1 MLKKI
6 KKSLL
11 IIGFAVMMLSSF
23 ACTNNVTNNGLLS
36 SVSSTNE
43 SESNYDPISKLKFKE
58 KFDNTIPSY
67 IPVEEKF
74 EGGHPKL
81 LNYIFIQTLNAKIMS
96 KPATNVP
103 VVRPCEYYERLEL
116 LGTVVQ
122 KGGTTWYK
130 VKDSKG
136 KIGYV
141 YAPMAQKRV
150 FRFHNSL
157 ERVENVEK
165 FTREARENGETL
177 ALVNSYSPNPNNVDF
192 KRTKDK
198 YGVSLDQNIASTH
211 NGETI
216 NIPDRSIVKIIS
228 KQGSKTRVKALS
240 IPEPYLDSN
249 SSNFIIDPKLNNS
262 PINKA
267 VTIDIDNQNMIIY
280 EKINGRWTIISY
292 VYTKTGIESQLGF
305 QTPRGNFIAAVSK
318 FEMLYNGE
326 IGNKEGYAK
335 YATRFSG
342 GGYLHGTPLNY
353 EEEINKEYFVSLKE
367 WTLGTVSGTRK
378 CIRTNEDHA
387 SFVFRWILNDKINH
401 SQNEQVIKDNVL
413 FVIF

>member
-6 KKSLL
+6 KESFLILGFLMIMATNFACVNNNKKPADSLL
-11 IIGFAVMMLSSF
+11 TKEMSDP
-23 ACTNNVTNNGLLS
+23 
-36 SVSSTNE
+36 
-43 SESNYDPISKLKFKE
+43 NYDPQSKLIFKE
-58 KFDNTIPSY
+58 KYENTIPGY
-67 IPVEEKF
+67 IPVQEKF

-81 LNYIFIQTLNAKIMS
+81 LNYIFIKTLNAKIMER
-96 KPATNVP
+96 PATNVP
-103 VVRPCEYYERLEL
+103 VVRKCEYYERLEL
-116 LGTVVQ
+116 LGVVEQ
-122 KGGTTWYK
+122 KGGTKWYK
-130 VKDSKG
+130 VKDLKG

-141 YAPMAQKRV
+141 YAPMAEKRV
-150 FRFHNSL
+150 FQFQKTL
-157 ERVENVEK
+157 EHIEKVENFV
-165 FTREARENGETL
+165 REARENGETL
-177 ALVNSYSPNPNNVDF
+177 AVVNSYSPNPNNVDF
-192 KRTKDK
+192 KRSKDK
-198 YGVSLDQNIASTH
+198 YGVSLDQNISATYK
-211 NGETI
+211 GEAI
-216 NIPDRSIVKIIS
+216 YIPDRSIVKIIYKEGNKS
-228 KQGSKTRVKALS
+228 KVKALS

-249 SSNFIIDPKLNNS
+249 SSNFVADPKLNNS

-267 VTIDIDNQNMIIY
+267 IAIDIKNQNMIIY
-280 EKINGRWTIISY
+280 EKIDGKWTIISY
-292 VYTKTGIESQLGF
+292 VYSKTGIESQLGF
-305 QTPRGNFIAAVSK
+305 ETPRGYFMAAVSK

-387 SFVFRWILNDKINH
+387 SFVFRWILNNKLNN